1 MVNSLI
7 EDNDVEA
14 KKGFQ
19 NPFVYKPEVSYYPG
33 SQKVK
38 VDLDKSLVNLFFYC
52 QQ

>member
-38 VDLDKSLVNLFFYC
+38 GRLRQILGQAF
-52 QQ
+52 